1 MVITAPQAL
10 VRESDGSGQILES
23 AITPWQIAML
33 QVAGRVVLSM
43 ELDRWLIAVESIEHL
58 TVVPI
63 ARGWP
68 CNRHSYPANFTWTGG
83 SVDRCAG
90 TWTQFC

>member
-1 MVITAPQAL
+1 MITAPQAL
-10 VRESDGSGQILES
+10 ARESGGAAGQILES

-43 ELDRWLIAVESIEHL
+43 ELDRWLIAVESSEHV

-63 ARGWP
+63 TARVAMQSAPLPGEF
-68 CNRHSYPANFTWTGG
+68 HM
-83 SVDRCAG
+83 DRRIG
-90 TWTQFC
+90 

>member
-10 VRESDGSGQILES
+10 ARESGGAAGQIIES

-43 ELDRWLIAVESIEHL
+43 ALDRWLIAVESSEHV

-63 ARGWP
+63 TARVA
-68 CNRHSYPANFTWTGG
+68 CNRHRYPANFT
-83 SVDRCAG
+83 
-90 TWTQFC
+90 